1 MNMIKALF
9 TECLFSDKDI
19 ETLKKSGVEIKKA
32 PGYLGEEKLIEE
44 LQDCDIYI
52 IGGADK
58 ASEKVINSTSLK
70 LINFYGTGYEN
81 YVDMEAA
88 KKKGVLVCNTPKAN
102 AYTVAE
108 HAVALL
114 LDAVK
119 QITWLNNTTKQ
130 GEWNRRDTWTL
141 EGKTLGVIGMGTIG
155 GYVAGI
161 MHRAFNMNVLY
172 VSHEPK
178 ETLEKEIG
186 AKKVGLNE
194 LTKES
199 DAVVI
204 TASYSDETLD
214 MIGEKELNLMK
225 PHAVL
230 VCTSRAELVNPQALK
245 KALDTNKFALAA
257 FDSYYKEP
265 VPSIKDD
272 TWGLLSLPDNKFIIT
287 PHTAYGSKE
296 AKENMNAMVIENIVS
311 FIKNKKPTYQVGS
324 K

>member
-1 MNMIKALF
+1 MIKALF

-19 ETLKKSGVEIKKA
+19 ENLLRAGVEIKKA
-32 PGYLGEEKLIEE
+32 PGYLGEEKLIKE
-44 LQDCDIYI
+44 LQDCEIYI

-58 ASEKVINSTSLK
+58 ASKEVINSTNLK
-70 LINFYGTGYEN
+70 LIVFYGTGYEN
-81 YVDMEAA
+81 YVDMDAA
-88 KKKGVLVCNTPKAN
+88 NKKGVLMCNTPKAN

-114 LDAVK
+114 LDAIK

-141 EGKTLGVIGMGTIG
+141 EGKTLGVVGMGTIG
-155 GYVAGI
+155 GYIAGI
-161 MHRAFNMNVLY
+161 MHRAFNMKVLY
-172 VSHEPK
+172 VSRDSK

-186 AKKVGLNE
+186 ARKVNLDV
-194 LTKES
+194 LMKES

-204 TASYSDETLD
+204 TASYSPETVN

-225 PHAVL
+225 PHSVL
-230 VCTSRAELVNPQALK
+230 VCTSRAELVKPEALK
-245 KALDTNKFALAA
+245 KTLEENKLACAA

-265 VPSIKDD
+265 VPTKIDD

-296 AKENMNAMVIENIVS
+296 AKENMNAMVIENIIS
-311 FIKNKKPTYQVGS
+311 FIKTKKPTYQVNP

>member
-1 MNMIKALF
+1 MIKALF

-19 ETLKKSGVEIKKA
+19 KTLLEAGVEIKKA

-44 LQDCDIYI
+44 LQDCEIYI

-58 ASEKVINSTSLK
+58 ASEKVINSTNLK

-88 KKKGVLVCNTPKAN
+88 KKKGILVCNTPKAN

-141 EGKTLGVIGMGTIG
+141 EGKTLGVVGMGTIG
-155 GYVAGI
+155 GYIAGI
-161 MHRAFNMNVLY
+161 MHRAFKMDVLY
-172 VSHEPK
+172 VSRDSKTE
-178 ETLEKEIG
+178 LEKEIG
-186 AKKVGLNE
+186 AKKVNLE
-194 LTKES
+194 VLMKES

-204 TASYSDETLD
+204 TASYSPETVNML
-214 MIGEKELNLMK
+214 GEKELSLMK
-225 PHAVL
+225 SHSVL
-230 VCTSRAELVNPQALK
+230 VCTSRAELVNPEALK
-245 KALDTNKFALAA
+245 KALDSNKFALAA

-265 VPSIKDD
+265 VPTKKDD

-311 FIKNKKPTYQVGS
+311 FLKTKSPTYLVGQE